1 MLIRPFGYVCIS
13 VAIACAA
20 PAKANDRVNT
30 AGPDHGQTQAHQESH
45 DHQMHGADQAFQQKA
60 PTMAGQ
66 YAFATLA
73 EIVSLLEADPDT
85 DWSKVDIESLRQ
97 HLIDMDR
104 VTLSSVVASSAI
116 DGGMRFTVS
125 GEDAA
130 TIASI
135 QRMTQAHA
143 AAQSAAVGHDIAA
156 RNMSPAWRYAVQL
169 IDDGAEMSVTAIDG
183 GGIQRIRAL
192 GFIGIMVSGMHHQA
206 HHWSMAK
213 GENPHGH

>member
-1 MLIRPFGYVCIS
+1 MLIRPFRLVCIS
-13 VAIACAA
+13 VVIMFGG
-20 PAKANDRVNT
+20 PAVANDKVNT
-30 AGPDHGQTQAHQESH
+30 AGAEHGQTQEHQVAHSHQEYKA
-45 DHQMHGADQAFQQKA
+45 DHASVQEA
-60 PTMAGQ
+60 PTMVGQ

-85 DWSKVDIESLRQ
+85 NWTKVDIESLRQ

-104 VTLSSVVASSAI
+104 VTLSSVVTSSAI
-116 DGGMRFTVS
+116 DKGMRFTVT
-125 GEDAA
+125 GDDAA

-143 AAQSAAVGHDIAA
+143 AAQSAVVRHDITEDIA
-156 RNMSPAWRYAVQL
+156 PPTWHHTVQL
-169 IDDGAEMSVTAIDG
+169 IDDGAEMSVTANDEDDA
-183 GGIQRIRAL
+183 QRIRAL
-192 GFIGIMVSGMHHQA
+192 GFIGIMVSGMHHQS